1 MIPLDQLLGAAL
13 KGDSQVSMYL
23 GTAPL
28 RVYPFGDA
36 PDALTYPLATWQTVA
51 GTPENNLSE
60 TPPVDRIAVQF
71 DVYSKTAG
79 ECWAISEAIRDVLE
93 PIGHMTYFGNTER
106 APDVRAYRQ
115 TLSFDFWLNR

>member
-1 MIPLDQLLGAAL
+1 MILLDQLIGAAL
-13 KGDSQVSMYL
+13 KGDTTVASYL

-36 PDALTYPLATWQTVA
+36 PDALTYPLATWQTVT

-60 TPPVDRIAVQF
+60 TPPIDRIGVQI
-71 DVYSKTAG
+71 DVYAATAG
-79 ECWAISEAIRDVLE
+79 ECWEISAAIRDVLE
-93 PIGHMTYFGNTER
+93 TIGHMTYFGNTER
-106 APDVRAYRQ
+106 APDVRKYRQ